1 MEISYNNIICNHD
14 SAIEKSVGMDS
25 AAQLGTLTLNEET
38 VKLDKV
44 QRLGK
49 QIVNNDVLSA

>member
-1 MEISYNNIICNHD
+1 
-14 SAIEKSVGMDS
+14 MDS
-25 AAQLGTLTLNEET
+25 AAQLGTLTLDEET

-49 QIVNNDVLSA
+49 QTVNNDVLSA